1 MNKIANKFMIG
12 IIVVLALSTLSSII
26 FTQNYAGKY
35 YVSQK
40 TEQLNQVS
48 EQFISKVNQENVAD
62 VSTSFEKDEK
72 VVIVYSNKTNDN
84 EKLNNELRGSFLEK
98 GIGFKKLWLWE
109 DDYEK
114 VIGGQNR
121 IKLYEQEKLNYSLL
135 VKYTSK
141 EDLVYAIAMIV
152 PNIEDSFPII
162 NTFFAVIS
170 SMTIILATVII
181 IFLVRRIVEPLNKFD
196 LFAKNMGKGQFVPL
210 EIKTNDELEKVAD
223 TLNQMGTEIVHY
235 QEQLKEKNLQ
245 MEELLNNV
253 AHDLKTPISL
263 IKLYSEGIKDGLDD
277 GTFLQTIVKESN
289 EMNQMVER
297 LLLISKIEKE
307 EVECR
312 EINLSSFVKNRLD
325 TYLIMSNE
333 QKIEIVSRI
342 EDGLL
347 IETNERL
354 LQSII
359 DNLISNALKYTS
371 GTQIFINLNSVD
383 QKIVFEISNELSD
396 SNLEVEKIWEPY
408 YVGEK
413 SRSKELSG
421 TGLGL
426 YLVKKIV
433 DKLDYE
439 IDCCIKEDKLYFT
452 LMINQ

>member
-48 EQFISKVNQENVAD
+48 DQFISKVNQENVED
-62 VSTSFEKDEK
+62 VSNSFEKNEK

-84 EKLNNELRGSFLEK
+84 DKLNNELRSSFLEK

-109 DDYEK
+109 DDYET
-114 VIGGQNR
+114 VIDGKNR

-135 VKYTSK
+135 VKYISK

-196 LFAKNMGKGQFVPL
+196 LFAKNMGKGEFTPL
-210 EIKTNDELEKVAD
+210 EVETNDELEKVAD

-263 IKLYSEGIKDGLDD
+263 IKLYSEGINDGLDD

-297 LLLISKIEKE
+297 LLFISKAEKE
-307 EVECR
+307 EIELR

-342 EDGLL
+342 EDGVL

-371 GTQIFINLNSVD
+371 GTQVFINLNSVD

-439 IDCCIKEDKLYFT
+439 IDCRIKEDKLYFT

>member
-1 MNKIANKFMIG
+1 MNIFKWLTTFLIVIIASLGGFLYYSFNIEPYQVEVVEYVSVKDKEAEDEIKVVQFSDVHIKEDFTHENLEEAVNKINDQKPDF
-12 IIVVLALSTLSSII
+12 VV
-26 FTQNYAGKY
+26 FTG
-35 YVSQK
+35 
-40 TEQLNQVS
+40 
-48 EQFISKVNQENVAD
+48 D
-62 VSTSFEKDEK
+62 
-72 VVIVYSNKTNDN
+72 
-84 EKLNNELRGSFLEK
+84 
-98 GIGFKKLWLWE
+98 
-109 DDYEK
+109 
-114 VIGGQNR
+114 
-121 IKLYEQEKLNYSLL
+121 LYDNYS
-135 VKYTSK
+135 
-141 EDLVYAIAMIV
+141 I
-152 PNIEDSFPII
+152 
-162 NTFFAVIS
+162 FAVIS

-196 LFAKNMGKGQFVPL
+196 LFAKNMGKGEFIPL
-210 EIKTNDELEKVAD
+210 EVETNDELEKVAD

-297 LLLISKIEKE
+297 LLFISKIEKE
-307 EVECR
+307 EIELR

-325 TYLIMSNE
+325 TYLIMSKE
-333 QKIEIVSRI
+333 QEIEIVSRI

-371 GTQIFINLNSVD
+371 WNQIFINLNSVD

-439 IDCCIKEDKLYFT
+439 IDCRIKEDKLYFT